1 MAEGGR
7 RAPWRARTQR
17 PAHFGEDIALRLTSQ
32 AQATAVAQMKGSC
45 GTEQRID
52 GRLIL
57 LLAPE
62 PAHTRVP
69 PPLPILSMPSRS
81 MAARNREE
89 RTEEKP
95 RMKAAFFCANVEPP
109 TGWLRMDWVS
119 NRMDVSRSCDSLLW
133 SSSPLMTSVRPPRSS
148 PGVVAGVAGL
158 CGVVAHALSAE
169 EADSGSGKARQR
181 AAGRPGA

>member
-62 PAHTRVP
+62 PAHTRVR
-69 PPLPILSMPSRS
+69 PPLPILRACHREVWLQGTEKKEQKRS
-81 MAARNREE
+81 PE
-89 RTEEKP
+89 
-95 RMKAAFFCANVEPP
+95 
-109 TGWLRMDWVS
+109 
-119 NRMDVSRSCDSLLW
+119 
-133 SSSPLMTSVRPPRSS
+133 
-148 PGVVAGVAGL
+148 
-158 CGVVAHALSAE
+158 
-169 EADSGSGKARQR
+169 
-181 AAGRPGA
+181 